1 MNVEYINP
9 FIEAALSVIEMSAN
23 IKMERVGMSQKTSP
37 LATHEVTVILGI
49 AGDISGQVLY
59 SFEASVALELAEK
72 MIFTM
77 SGMGMKFN
85 EMDDMAKSAISEI
98 GNMISGSAVS
108 KMPGKAIDITPP
120 LIIQGQGVSVSNSS
134 MINLAVDFVCSVGKM
149 ELTLAFK
156 END

>member
-1 MNVEYINP
+1 MNIEYINP

-23 IKMERVGMSQKTSP
+23 ITMERTGMSQKTSP
-37 LATHEVTVILGI
+37 IATHDETVILGI
-49 AGDISGQVLY
+49 AGDISGQVIY
-59 SFEASVALELAEK
+59 SFESRVALEIAEK

-77 SGMGMKFN
+77 SGMEMKFT
-85 EMDDMAKSAISEI
+85 ELDDMAKSAISEI

-108 KMPGKAIDITPP
+108 KMPGKSVDITPP

-134 MINLAVDFVCSVGKM
+134 MINLAVDFACSVGKM

-156 END
+156 ENV